1 MVKIRNPK
9 IISKMNSIHH
19 KIRGSYPGFIGI
31 ELPNEYEVILLDEDN
46 FNAYRKS
53 EAYNAL
59 KVEVKDQYCHFI
71 KPIEG
76 SWHVVIE
83 GKNSDFSPQKVNIIY
98 KAA

>member
-1 MVKIRNPK
+1 MTA
-9 IISKMNSIHH
+9 IHH

-31 ELPNEYEVILLDEDN
+31 ELPDEYQVVLLDEDN
-46 FNAYRKS
+46 FNAYRRNEK
-53 EAYNAL
+53 YNGLSIAI
-59 KVEVKDQYCHFI
+59 KDQYCHFE

-83 GKNSDFSPQKVNIIY
+83 GSSCDFSAKKVHIIY